1 MQMRSHSEVDVS
13 APNRWNGAM
22 KPVSFFAMFSR
33 ILGMLLVVGLVSK
46 VCAEAA
52 EGARKLT
59 DAERTSLLA
68 AAEAMQKGFENGD
81 ADVIIQGTNKIITK
95 IIPQEQFEALTR
107 QVMVSM
113 KEFKFESNAYGD
125 PTECWKIKDGELCFL
140 PRKSVIAVQGK
151 RVSSVA
157 FFICVL
163 EGGKWTFL
171 DNASVSK
178 KPEMLWQLF
187 PELSK
192 NAKLLASEVK
202 VME

>member
-1 MQMRSHSEVDVS
+1 MQMRSHSGVDV
-13 APNRWNGAM
+13 AVPNRWNGAM
-22 KPVSFFAMFSR
+22 KSVSFFAMFSR
-33 ILGMLLVVGLVSK
+33 ILGTLLVVGLVSK
-46 VCAEAA
+46 VSAEDS
-52 EGARKLT
+52 RKLT

-81 ADVIIQGTNKIITK
+81 ADVIIQGTSKAITK

-107 QVMVSM
+107 QAMVSL
-113 KEFKFESNAYGD
+113 KEFKFESNAYGE

-192 NAKLLASEVK
+192 DAKLLPSEVK
-202 VME
+202 VLE